1 MAQEKS
7 GPKYQG
13 KMYLLYKL
21 KFWARREMV
30 FYSKN
35 ITKSHAIF
43 LLGKV
48 CQGPKN
54 IQELS
59 QIFRSIKMRVALEHK
74 FLKRVSG
81 RKMNIFLYEKYSF
94 DYFGDLSER

>member
-1 MAQEKS
+1 MI
-7 GPKYQG
+7 
-13 KMYLLYKL
+13 
-21 KFWARREMV
+21 

-54 IQELS
+54 IQDLS
-59 QIFRSIKMRVALEHK
+59 QIFGSNKNEGCLGAQVSKVSFRGENEYFSFRKNIHFIILGICGRNKVDRSL
-74 FLKRVSG
+74 G
-81 RKMNIFLYEKYSF
+81 
-94 DYFGDLSER
+94 